1 MKKIISIIILS
12 GLIAAVVLAKE
23 NESLLDRAQ
32 KEYEHSNYKK
42 CAKYYKEAID
52 SGMVD
57 MTAYYNAA
65 CCMAKTG
72 DKENALAYLNQAI
85 DMGYNYANWMAQ
97 DSDLVSLHDDPRWNE
112 VYSRCKKQYDAYL
125 KTINMQ
131 LYLLFQADQSDRFN
145 YREGQDWGE
154 IARKD
159 SLRQEKVAR
168 MIDNGQLK
176 VSDDYY
182 HAGMI
187 FHHGR
192 DSTAYKIAEWL
203 ANKSLELDST
213 SDNARWLT
221 AAAKDRYLW
230 SIDQPQWYGTQ
241 NHLLNGKWTLDPID
255 TTAVTDTDRA
265 FHRVASLKRLRQNM
279 KDRNSQSVTS
289 EVDEDNDE
297 VPELLR
303 ED

>member
-1 MKKIISIIILS
+1 MKRIISIIMVA
-12 GLIAAVVLAKE
+12 GLMAAVVLATGD
-23 NESLLDRAQ
+23 ESLLDKAQ
-32 KEYEHSNYKK
+32 KEYEHGNYKK

-52 SGMVD
+52 SGMAD
-57 MTAYYNAA
+57 MTTFYNAA
-65 CCMAKTG
+65 CCMAMTG
-72 DKENALAYLNQAI
+72 DKENAFTCLDRAI
-85 DMGYNYANWMAQ
+85 DIGYKHSNWMAQ

-112 VYSRCKKQYDAYL
+112 VYARCKKQYDAYL

-168 MIDNGQLK
+168 MIDDGQLK

-203 ANKSLELDST
+203 ANKALEMDST
-213 SDNARWLT
+213 SDNARWLI
-221 AAAKDRYLW
+221 AATKDRYLW
-230 SIDQPQWYGTQ
+230 SINQPQWYGTQ

-265 FHRVASLKRLRQNM
+265 FHRIATLKQLRQSM
-279 KDRNSQSVTS
+279 KERNSHIATI
-289 EVDEDNDE
+289 EEEEDNDE
-297 VPELLR
+297 VPEFLQ